1 MQNRA
6 VWSARWA
13 HNPEVTGS
21 NPVFASLYCM
31 ITKSYVSFH
40 SWNKFYDSCVNI
52 NTNVQRCNFYSF

>member
-21 NPVFASLYCM
+21 NPVFAIFFM
-31 ITKSYVSFH
+31 FNI
-40 SWNKFYDSCVNI
+40 I
-52 NTNVQRCNFYSF
+52 NTFIIKKYVFNAIYCKYCCVFNWYCWYGY